1 LSGSATPLA
10 LDSKGG
16 KEQVSNTSS
25 APGTAKISTFVLLIV
40 LIGLALSIV
49 VLGLA
54 ANAFLAGEETLAGYL
69 LVIGAIAMTLSV
81 YVLLQSRR
89 HVANIKLVNPATMT
103 TIECKKCGTKNVREF
118 QRGDYIF
125 KELEPCQK
133 CPDTKMIITAI
144 YKEIKEKEKTYPF

>member
-1 LSGSATPLA
+1 
-10 LDSKGG
+10 
-16 KEQVSNTSS
+16 VSNTSS

-40 LIGLALSIV
+40 LIVLALSIAA
-49 VLGLA
+49 LGLA
-54 ANAFLAGEETLAGYL
+54 VNAFLAGEETLAGFL
-69 LVIGAIAMTLSV
+69 LFIGAIAMTLSV

-89 HVANIKLVNPATMT
+89 HVASIKLMNPAMMT
-103 TIECKKCGTKNVREF
+103 TIECKKCGVKTIREY

-133 CPDTKMIITAI
+133 CPDIKMMITAI